1 MTQTPAAVLVP
12 VFRDEE
18 GELRI
23 VLVLRGAG
31 GVHGGQVG
39 LPGGKWEPEDESF
52 LATALREAD
61 EEIGLERPDVE
72 IVAKLDPI
80 DSRTTGFRVHP
91 FLAVVRPRG
100 EWRLAAGEIEGV
112 VTPLVRALADP
123 AARRREALVGDRLF
137 DCVPLEDGRLLWGL
151 TLRLLTPLLPR
162 LLDGEFGV

>member
-1 MTQTPAAVLVP
+1 LTLTPAAVLVP
-12 VFRDEE
+12 VFRDEA

-39 LPGGKWEPEDESF
+39 LPGGRWEETDATM
-52 LATALREAD
+52 LDTALREA
-61 EEIGLERPDVE
+61 EEEVGLGPGDVE
-72 IVAKLDPI
+72 IVAALDPV
-80 DSRTTGFRVHP
+80 DTRSTGFRVHP
-91 FLAVVRPRG
+91 FLAVVKPRG

-112 VTPLVRALADP
+112 VTPLARDLADP
-123 AARRREALVGDRLF
+123 AGRREETFEGRRF
-137 DCVPLEDGRLLWGL
+137 ECVPLDGGHLLWGL